1 MEVCP
6 YSYFRLCGYIW
17 GGPWVSFVTADGFS
31 VKVTKTTSRIGVS
44 LTHSLPFCFL
54 PIFNSL
60 KWPYEI
66 DVNQANLFSWNW
78 WSGWTLVN
86 FPTWI
91 PDCDCHNPALLDFFL
106 SCYASLCST
115 MAPPHRVILIML
127 SQFPL
132 TFGQT
137 QNGIPRFI
145 ALLMN
150 IVVLIETVFVIIWEI
165 RERSLNSKK
174 KTQLMEERLVKLWI
188 TLRNIS
194 TTYKFIGF
202 VTIKSCWVSTGSE
215 SRI

>member
-17 GGPWVSFVTADGFS
+17 VGPWVSFVTTDEFS
-31 VKVTKTTSRIGVS
+31 VKVTKTTSRISVS

-66 DVNQANLFSWNW
+66 DVNQVNLFSWNW
-78 WSGWTLVN
+78 WSGWTLGSLTVTVTILL
-86 FPTWI
+86 FWI
-91 PDCDCHNPALLDFFL
+91 SFFL
-106 SCYASLCST
+106 VTLVFVPQWL
-115 MAPPHRVILIML
+115 PPHRVILIML